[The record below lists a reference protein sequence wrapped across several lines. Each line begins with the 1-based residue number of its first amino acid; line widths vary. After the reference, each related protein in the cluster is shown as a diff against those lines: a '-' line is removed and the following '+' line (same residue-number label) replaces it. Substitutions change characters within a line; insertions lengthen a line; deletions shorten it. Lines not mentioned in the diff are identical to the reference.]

1 MGLNDRSSLRGA
13 EREAVEN
20 GARNVRHGQI
30 QELWR
35 AREEMGTRSWSVEK
49 FVQKWNIIQSM
60 RKNGKAITGH
70 ILRDRIESWKVSKDH
85 PDNEYP
91 SIQSSEVDIIGH
103 ALDDRLL
110 LEAETGEQGILN
122 MIL

>member
-1 MGLNDRSSLRGA
+1 MVSTDIDFI
-13 EREAVEN
+13 EN
-20 GARNVRHGQI
+20 CLDIADNVG
-30 QELWR
+30 
-35 AREEMGTRSWSVEK
+35 
-49 FVQKWNIIQSM
+49 
-60 RKNGKAITGH
+60 
-70 ILRDRIESWKVSKDH
+70 IETHSKDH

-91 SIQSSEVDIIGH
+91 SIQSSEVDMIGH